1 MIFRP
6 RVTTTLRSRSCGW
19 PGNSLG
25 IFIVNYRNA
34 NLEFVAAPAL
44 APPEVTVDLEEQKRI
59 EQEMNA
65 ALAQPLP
72 LEDDDDL

>member
-1 MIFRP
+1 MAGQE
-6 RVTTTLRSRSCGW
+6 VGW
-19 PGNSLG
+19 V
-25 IFIVNYRNA
+25 IYVNRRNA

-72 LEDDDDL
+72 MEDDDDL

>member
-1 MIFRP
+1 M
-6 RVTTTLRSRSCGW
+6 
-19 PGNSLG
+19 
-25 IFIVNYRNA
+25 
-34 NLEFVAAPAL
+34 AAPAL

-72 LEDDDDL
+72 MEDDDDL